1 MPTPLVN
8 PDQAKQQAQYL
19 SMRGAQMAQE
29 KTGQQTTLGSQP
41 KAKGSRRQ
49 LVGTIVGIAAAVA
62 VLVLLKVFG
71 LI

>member
-1 MPTPLVN
+1 
-8 PDQAKQQAQYL
+8 
-19 SMRGAQMAQE
+19 MAQE

-41 KAKGSRRQ
+41 KAKASRRQ